1 MPIVRLPT
9 GELRD
14 EIRQPVYDTIV
25 IGAAVNPVGS
35 REFYASVQ
43 GKSLI
48 QTNLKQNKLLE
59 TAVSFRVQGL
69 ALDAQNFRLA
79 NRLALPLIMERS
91 SIEFVVGEKTYFTG
105 TARLLAG
112 RIWQHTALSAQA
124 APTDAI
130 LQEYGCAAVQPV
142 ILQGKHVIDINPLQS
157 FFARWVV
164 GEMTVAEQAEATP
177 AADTELR
184 FVFSMKGLL
193 RRPVQ

>member
-25 IGAAVNPVGS
+25 LGAAVNPVGTQ
-35 REFYASVQ
+35 EFFSSVQ

-48 QTNLKQNKLLE
+48 QTNLKQNKMLE

-79 NRLALPLIMERS
+79 NRIALPLIMERS
-91 SIEFVVGEKTYFTG
+91 SIEFVAGEKTYFTG
-105 TARLLAG
+105 NSRYLAG
-112 RIWQHTALSAQA
+112 RVWQHTALDAQA

-130 LQEYGCAAVQPV
+130 LQEYGSAAVQAV

-157 FFARWVV
+157 FFARWTV
-164 GEMTVAEQAEATP
+164 GEMSVAEQAEATP
-177 AADTELR
+177 AAGTEIR
-184 FVFSMKGLL
+184 FLFKMAGLL

>member
-25 IGAAVNPVGS
+25 IGAAVNPVGT
-35 REFYASVQ
+35 REFFSSVQ

-105 TARLLAG
+105 NARYLAG
-112 RIWQHTALSAQA
+112 RIWQHTALSNQA

-130 LQEYGCAAVQPV
+130 LQEYGQAAVQAV
-142 ILQGKHVIDINPLQS
+142 MLQGKHVIDINPLQS

-164 GEMTVAEQAEATP
+164 AEMSLAEQAEATP

-184 FVFSMKGLL
+184 FMFKMAGLL